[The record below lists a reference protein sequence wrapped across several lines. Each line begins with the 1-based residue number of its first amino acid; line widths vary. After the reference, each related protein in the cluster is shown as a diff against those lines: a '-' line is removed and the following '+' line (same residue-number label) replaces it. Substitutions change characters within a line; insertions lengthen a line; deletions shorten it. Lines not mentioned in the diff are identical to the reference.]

1 MCRILN
7 PLSVIRAKVKRDEE
21 NGVGWVLMMRFGKEM
36 DGYVFEYDRCAG
48 SALVGTGALPAN
60 WAKCLGLG
68 FRCAGTFAGSTVALP
83 ANWVDADFW
92 AFGALVVSAHYQ
104 PSGQMLISRL
114 PVCRWSSILV
124 RCVAFNSRNR
134 FNFLS
139 GHQPSLTESDTNVE
153 PNITALLDLNDPCVL
168 RGLKSSDML
177 GREFSSLNEAEVFYE
192 KYAKVIGFN
201 VRKDDKR
208 TDKHGSVTL
217 RRWVCAKEGY
227 RPQKLGQK
235 RDRIR
240 QPRAL
245 TREGCC
251 AAFKVNHHNKKKKWI
266 VKEFATDHTHVLAS
280 TFDIQYFRSRQNVQA
295 LDSTQDLQNG
305 ADASSHA
312 NITDSDWE
320 TALAYLSAKK
330 EMDPGFYFNYTWLLE
345 TFLSVMQHKKPNAVI
360 TDCGKGVRKA
370 IKKVMPECV
379 HRLCCWDLE
388 RNAHAKVKDANFKQ
402 AFRHCMMTNMTL
414 DEFDQ
419 QWSDMVNNFSVQENP
434 WVLKMYAKRHRWAE
448 ALLRGTFFGWMNSTQ
463 MSESMYTYLNR
474 FAEYRLKLYEF
485 VRQIDRALARVR
497 SNEAKD
503 DFESRSSS
511 PVPGT
516 HLEWLE
522 KHAADIYTVNIF
534 TVVLEEIRE
543 EARLIISG
551 CVEDMDKRV
560 YTFTKFRSPHLKWTA
575 VYSPATKDIECS
587 CLLFQTVGIPCS
599 HLFSV
604 MKAEHLCE
612 IPECLIMQRWRKNAK
627 VVKSHDFSEAV
638 PTEVTE
644 LVRFGSL
651 MAQCSKLCYYASK
664 SIAGYNEA
672 KQAVCSLTR
681 RMEELM
687 TMDLQSHNTTLVPS
701 KRGAVVNDPHI
712 ARTKGAQKSRKQ
724 CNATMTQGDR
734 CMEIGHTNQTYEK
747 TIPTSISAV
756 STNTPDVNCDSREY
770 VPDRLPTIDKQCS
783 VLVDFNVQVGGS
795 VSCDSTVIAPTPQSF
810 PFGVNSRVSNQ
821 VVNLSSGLSPISPF
835 NAPFADAGCASIAVF
850 LLRLFV
856 VNFPFLLL
864 PKWVMRLQEHNLPLG
879 KFACGLT
886 LQEHNFLLWLMLLLD
901 NKDPVSCIMLS
912 EDKIFRACSDLRK

>member
-1 MCRILN
+1 
-7 PLSVIRAKVKRDEE
+7 
-21 NGVGWVLMMRFGKEM
+21 M
-36 DGYVFEYDRCAG
+36 D
-48 SALVGTGALPAN
+48 
-60 WAKCLGLG
+60 
-68 FRCAGTFAGSTVALP
+68 
-83 ANWVDADFW
+83 
-92 AFGALVVSAHYQ
+92 
-104 PSGQMLISRL
+104 
-114 PVCRWSSILV
+114 SSP
-124 RCVAFNSRNR
+124 C
-134 FNFLS
+134 S

-153 PNITALLDLNDPCVL
+153 PNITVLLDLNDPCVL

-177 GREFSSLNEAEVFYE
+177 GREFLSLNEAEVFYE

-227 RPQKLGQK
+227 RPQKSGQK

-251 AAFKVNHHNKKKKWI
+251 AAFKVNHHNKKKTWI

-330 EMDPGFYFNYTWLLE
+330 EMDPGFYFKYTVDDNSKLQNLFWSDSTAHLDYCCFGDVVAFDSKYKKNAYHKPLLIIVGANHHQKTSVFGFGLLADETVDSYTWLLE
-345 TFLSVMQHKKPNAVI
+345 TFLSAMQHKKPNAVI

-370 IKKVMPECV
+370 IKKVLPECV

-402 AFRHCMMTNMTL
+402 AFRHCMMTNMTF

-419 QWSDMVNNFSVQENP
+419 QWSDVVNNFSVRENP

-511 PVPGT
+511 LVPGT

-522 KHAADIYTVNIF
+522 KHAADIYTVNVF
-534 TVVLEEIRE
+534 TMVLEEIRE

-575 VYSPATKDIECS
+575 LYRPATKDIECS

-627 VVKSHDFSEAV
+627 VVKSRGFSEAV

-664 SIAGYNEA
+664 TIVGYNEA

-687 TMDLQSHNTTLVPS
+687 TVDLQSHNTTLVPS
-701 KRGAVVNDPHI
+701 KRGAVVNDPHV
-712 ARTKGAQKSRKQ
+712 ARTKGAQKSHKQ
-724 CNATMTQGDR
+724 CNATVTQGDQ

-756 STNTPDVNCDSREY
+756 SSNTLDVNCDSREY

-795 VSCDSTVIAPTPQSF
+795 MSCDSTVIAPTPQSF
-810 PFGVNSRVSNQ
+810 PFGVNSRMPNQ

-835 NAPFADAGCASIAVF
+835 NAPFADAG
-850 LLRLFV
+850 
-856 VNFPFLLL
+856 
-864 PKWVMRLQEHNLPLG
+864 Q
-879 KFACGLT
+879 
-886 LQEHNFLLWLMLLLD
+886 
-901 NKDPVSCIMLS
+901 
-912 EDKIFRACSDLRK
+912 